1 MTEELGFLPHWP
13 GVAEATNCD
22 AFDEDVLDSSVPVLV
37 EFWAARCGSCRR
49 LAPVLDAL
57 AREQRG
63 TLRVLTLN
71 VDEELP
77 AAVRFGVMAIPALLF
92 FREGEE
98 QGRLVGLPTDDE
110 LRAFLEFN
118 DLSATG

>member
-57 AREQRG
+57 AREHRG
-63 TLRVLTLN
+63 HLRVFTLN

-77 AAVRFGVMAIPALLF
+77 AAVRFNVLAIPALLLF
-92 FREGEE
+92 HEGKE
-98 QGRLVGLPTDDE
+98 QERFVGLPTDDE
-110 LRAFLEFN
+110 LRAFLEAS
-118 DLSATG
+118 DLEPKI